1 VTIPFFSLQR
11 LHQSIQGE
19 LDEAIS
25 EVIRKGTFVLGE
37 EVESFEHQYAAYTGT
52 KYCISVA
59 SGLDALI
66 VSLRAVGIG
75 KGDEVLVPS
84 HTCQATW
91 LAVTLVGATPIP
103 VEVTDLLIDPSKI
116 LSHLTKKAK
125 AILPV
130 HLYGQPCNMD
140 LIGELA
146 KKNNLLIVED
156 NAQAHGAT
164 WKSIRTGSFG
174 IINATSFYPTK
185 NLGALGDGG
194 AITTNDKELAT
205 FAKKYRNYGSEEKGC
220 LTIVGINSRL
230 DEMQAALLRV
240 KLNHLSK
247 WNLMRTQTAEL
258 YYKNLQGVGDVI
270 LPPQKSTEQDW
281 THVYHQFVIRTKH
294 RDSLKKFLND
304 KGIETAIH
312 YPTPIHLQQAYQFL
326 NLEKESLPG
335 AERLSETVLS
345 LPIWPGLLPEE
356 AEFISQKVT
365 DFFYH
370 L

>member
-1 VTIPFFSLQR
+1 MIIPFFSLQW
-11 LHQSIQGE
+11 LHQSIKSE

-25 EVIRKGTFVLGE
+25 KVISKGKFVLGE

-52 KYCISVA
+52 KYCVSVA

-66 VSLRAVGIG
+66 VSLRAIGIG
-75 KGDEVLVPS
+75 TGDEVLVPS

-91 LAVTLVGATPIP
+91 LAVTSVGATPIP
-103 VEVTDLLIDPSKI
+103 VEVTDFLLDPSKI
-116 LSHLTKKAK
+116 LHRITKKTR

-140 LIGELA
+140 LIVRMARE
-146 KKNNLLIVED
+146 NNLLIVED
-156 NAQAHGAT
+156 NAQAQGAA
-164 WKSIRTGSFG
+164 WKSNRTGSFG
-174 IINATSFYPTK
+174 IINTTSFYPTK

-194 AITTNDKELAT
+194 AITTNDEQLAT
-205 FAKKYRNYGSEEKGC
+205 FAKTYRNYGSIEKDC
-220 LTIVGINSRL
+220 HTILGVNSRL
-230 DEMQAALLRV
+230 DEMQAAILRV
-240 KLNHLSK
+240 KLDHLPK

-258 YYKNLQGVGDVI
+258 YYKNLMGVGDII
-270 LPPQKSTEQDW
+270 LPPQKSTEEDW
-281 THVYHQFVIRTKH
+281 THAYHQFVIRTKH
-294 RDSLKKFLND
+294 RNSLQKFLND

-312 YPTPIHLQQAYQFL
+312 YPTPIHCQQAYQFL
-326 NLEKESLPG
+326 NLKRGSLPV

-356 AEFISQKVT
+356 AEFISQTVS
-365 DFFYH
+365 DFFHH